1 MKLARI
7 AERRDALEFVR
18 FNSAGSR
25 RAADRV
31 PRKRLG
37 VPAATGGATSAAL
50 EHLGS
55 CVNEATAP
63 REGST
68 GPRRA
73 PRGNR
78 RGVYGLER
86 IMRVSPRALHFV
98 TAIRAEAAAGVRCAL
113 CIS

>member
-63 REGST
+63 R
-68 GPRRA
+68 
-73 PRGNR
+73 GNR